1 MNQNDKPVTAVAVSD
16 KRLYLVSVLECSEV
30 TKEQTTMVYRRKNA
44 LEVLKEI
51 AKRLGL
57 EKIDE
62 SKYDPESD
70 TVEWDGEVANRG
82 DYWLYSD
89 LSIAP
94 VREDTCF
101 YIQTASLVRFENGE
115 FRVSPC
121 VVEIY

>member
-16 KRLYLVSVLECSEV
+16 ERLYLVSVLECSEV

-94 VREDTCF
+94 VRE
-101 YIQTASLVRFENGE
+101 
-115 FRVSPC
+115 
-121 VVEIY
+121 